1 MPAVIDKPSQ
11 LFFAIAETLRGA
23 GLGLKVGSHQ
33 DFDGLLDQAW
43 VLMAIERD
51 APGMRSQ
58 EGRIAHVLTI
68 SLQAVAAVGVER
80 SGFEA
85 CDLASVLKD
94 LATDNRWGLP
104 AAQCDLPMNLEG
116 LTSTLIRGEQQHAAW
131 TLSFT
136 QTLYLGQ
143 PLLDDP
149 TGIPKFARTWEV
161 SNIDDP
167 DQYQAL
173 EG

>member
-23 GLGLKVGSHQ
+23 GLGLKVGRHQ
-33 DFDGLLDQAW
+33 DFDGVLEQAW
-43 VLMAIERD
+43 VLIALERN
-51 APGMRSQ
+51 APGIRSP
-58 EGRIAHVLTI
+58 EGRNAHVLTVA
-68 SLQAVAAVGVER
+68 LQGVAAVGAGH
-80 SGFEA
+80 SGFAA
-85 CDLASVLKD
+85 CDLIGALKG

-104 AAQCDLPMNLEG
+104 AAQCDLPVNIDG
-116 LTSTLIRGEQQHAAW
+116 VPSTLVRGEQQYAAW

-136 QTLYLGQ
+136 QTLYLGP

-149 TGIPKFARTWEV
+149 IGIPKFARAWEV
-161 SNIDDP
+161 TNIDDP

>member
-58 EGRIAHVLTI
+58 EGRIAHVLTV
-68 SLQAVAAVGVER
+68 SLQAVAAVGA
-80 SGFEA
+80 SGPG
-85 CDLASVLKD
+85 SRPVI
-94 LATDNRWGLP
+94 WP
-104 AAQCDLPMNLEG
+104 A
-116 LTSTLIRGEQQHAAW
+116 R
-131 TLSFT
+131 
-136 QTLYLGQ
+136 
-143 PLLDDP
+143 
-149 TGIPKFARTWEV
+149 
-161 SNIDDP
+161 
-167 DQYQAL
+167 
-173 EG
+173 